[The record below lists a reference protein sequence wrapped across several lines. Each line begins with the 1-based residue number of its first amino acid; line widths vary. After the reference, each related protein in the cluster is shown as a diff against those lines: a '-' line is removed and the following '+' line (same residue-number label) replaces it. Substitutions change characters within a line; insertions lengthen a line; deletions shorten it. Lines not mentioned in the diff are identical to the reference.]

1 MFTKQQQLQYLYQ
14 IQRLNQLNV
23 LKDDVHL
30 TYKYRN
36 RKKATVNVHNLQDR
50 IQGEIVE
57 MVLDGGFPSTV
68 EMNEIFDKHSLD
80 ENIESM
86 ISHTL
91 ETERNRIHHQ
101 PSKFV
106 DHVVE
111 THSQKYTQFM
121 TNRIK
126 KESQRIIEKAIIIEG
141 QALEN
146 GATPAQ
152 ARQAVYDYAKTHGK
166 ARTKNIIKDAI
177 HSQECNVSFI
187 KAVEDEWR
195 YKVWCNGNKK
205 GNTRAWHIAKTIAPV
220 PIDEPFE
227 IYGPYGK
234 QLSMYPGDLNS
245 GAENVANCRCYL
257 RYTNYRPSGLNQTRF
272 NIPSNS
278 YLNDDHTSSFTQ
290 RIKSKVKESTER
302 VTSTVSDA
310 GSKVKTKI
318 SNVGSRLRNRFK
330 F

>member
-1 MFTKQQQLQYLYQ
+1 MFTKQQQLQYIYQ
-14 IQRLNQLNV
+14 IQKLNQLNV

-36 RKKATVNVHNLQDR
+36 RKKATSNVHSLQDK
-50 IQGEIVE
+50 IQGEIVD
-57 MVLDGGFPSTV
+57 MVLDGGIPSTV
-68 EMNEIFDKHSLD
+68 EMDEIFERHNL
-80 ENIESM
+80 EGNIESM

-91 ETERNRIHHQ
+91 ETERNRIHHE

-111 THSQKYTQFM
+111 THSEKYTNFLN
-121 TNRIK
+121 NRIK
-126 KESQRIIEKAIIIEG
+126 TEARRIIDKTIIIEG
-141 QALEN
+141 QALES
-146 GATPAQ
+146 GATTAE
-152 ARQAVYDYAKTHGK
+152 ARQAVKEYATTHGK

-187 KAVEDEWR
+187 TAVDQGWR
-195 YKVWCNGNKK
+195 YKVWCNGNRK

-234 QLSMYPGDLNS
+234 QLSMYPGDLDS
-245 GAENVANCRCYL
+245 GPENVANCRCYL
-257 RYTNYRPSGLNQTRF
+257 RYTNYRPKGLRQTKF
-272 NIPSNS
+272 NIHENS
-278 YLNDDHTSSFTQ
+278 YLNEDTESFTHKLRQ
-290 RIKSKVKESTER
+290 GVDTAR
-302 VTSTVSDA
+302 D
-310 GSKVKTKI
+310 KI
-318 SNVGSRLRNRFK
+318 SSTISEGGRKLKTTISDTTSRLRRRFN